1 MDTKL
6 KKYTDCSEEELVAGA
21 KEFAQMA
28 HKGQKDKGGKS
39 YFSSHITAVADG
51 VDTPIEK
58 AVAYLHDVIED
69 TECMAEDLRAMFPSE
84 VVDAVEVLTRK
95 DFEEYAEYVWR
106 VHQNPIA
113 TKVKLS
119 DLRNNMDLSRLA
131 KEPTRKDLQR
141 EAKYLRAYKMLDGR
155 HSHTAVNPYALRKHL
170 VDTGWR
176 KASRSREIYE
186 APESIGV
193 SAMIYIPTDMTNDDF
208 DSAMRKALNILS
220 DCEKTSISKLVD
232 VLLA

>member
-1 MDTKL
+1 M
-6 KKYTDCSEEELVAGA
+6 
-21 KEFAQMA
+21 
-28 HKGQKDKGGKS
+28 
-39 YFSSHITAVADG
+39 
-51 VDTPIEK
+51 
-58 AVAYLHDVIED
+58 HDVIED
-69 TECMAEDLRAMFPSE
+69 TEYTAEDLRAMFPSE

-95 DFEEYAEYVWR
+95 DYEEYAEYIWR

-208 DSAMRKALNILS
+208 DFAMRKALNILS